1 MKLAVLS
8 DIHGNQI
15 AFDAVLRDIEKEKIS
30 HIIIL
35 GDHIT
40 DFPQETKNV
49 IKTIR
54 SITNFAL
61 KGNREIVINGVED
74 GQKYQQFLATYL
86 TYKELSV
93 EELNYINTL
102 PEQISLYFNENVT
115 IRCVHGSPFSAFEHI
130 YENEDKKNI
139 EILDKI
145 QERIL
150 LCGHT
155 HEQWYKNIN
164 NKLILNPGSVGINF
178 SGSKTAQYGIVH
190 IENNKIRIELKNIEY
205 DFNLFKKSCDLSI
218 PWIKLCISGIEDGQV
233 YTMKFLEEAKGKSN
247 VWPIPNDIWN
257 ELFTD
262 WCKRKIIEE
271 RTSNI

>member
-1 MKLAVLS
+1 LKLAVLS

-15 AFDAVLRDIEKEKIS
+15 ALEAVLHDIEKEKID
-30 HIIIL
+30 HIVIL

-40 DFPQETKNV
+40 DFPQETKNT
-49 IKTIR
+49 IRTIR
-54 SITNFAL
+54 SITNFVL
-61 KGNREIVINGVED
+61 KGNHEIVINSMED

-93 EELNYINTL
+93 EELNYVNTL
-102 PEQISLYFNENVT
+102 PEQISLYFSENVT
-115 IRCVHGSPFSAFEHI
+115 IRCVHGSPSSPFEHI

-178 SGSKTAQYGIVH
+178 SGNKAAQYGIIH
-190 IENNKIRIELKNIEY
+190 IENNDIRIELKNIEY

-233 YTMKFLEEAKGKSN
+233 YTMKFLEEAKSRYN
-247 VWPIPNDIWN
+247 VWPIPDDLWN
-257 ELFTD
+257 ELFAE
-262 WCKRKIIEE
+262 WCKRKII
-271 RTSNI
+271 